1 MAAVTLNISID
12 QGADW
17 KDTLILYQPAPA
29 NTPLQDL
36 VVLDLT
42 GYVARMQIRASHVNE
57 AVLAELTSSNG
68 GLTIT
73 PILGKIVRHLT
84 ALQTKS
90 ITPTNTP
97 AVYDLEIVSSNGEV
111 TRLVQGSV
119 TINPEVT
126 R

>member
-29 NTPLQDL
+29 NTP
-36 VVLDLT
+36 VENMEVMNLT
-42 GYVARMQIRASHVNE
+42 GYTARMQIRASHTNE
-57 AVLAELTSSNG
+57 NVIAELTSVNG

-73 PILGKIVRHLT
+73 PLLGKIDRHLT
-84 ALQTKS
+84 ATKTQT

-97 AVYDLEIVSSNGEV
+97 AVYDLELVASNGEV

-119 TINPEVT
+119 FISPEVT

>member
-1 MAAVTLNISID
+1 MTAVTLNISID

-17 KDTLILYQPAPA
+17 KDTLVLYQPAPSG
-29 NTPLQDL
+29 TPIENM

-42 GYVARMQIRASHVNE
+42 GFTARMQIRASHTNE
-57 AVLAELTSSNG
+57 AVIANLTSANG

-73 PILGKIVRHLT
+73 AIQGKIVRHLT
-84 ALQTKS
+84 AVQTQA
-90 ITPTNTP
+90 IVPTNTP
-97 AVYDLEIVSSNGEV
+97 AVYDLEIISSGGEV

-119 TINPEVT
+119 FISPEVT